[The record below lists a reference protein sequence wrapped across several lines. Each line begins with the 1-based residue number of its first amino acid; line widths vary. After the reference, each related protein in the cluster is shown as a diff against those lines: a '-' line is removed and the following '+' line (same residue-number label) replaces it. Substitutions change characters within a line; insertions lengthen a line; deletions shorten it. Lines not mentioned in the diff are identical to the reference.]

1 MHHEPVVTSTPQT
14 TPQKRI
20 KASASMQA
28 VVEAAPQDYQQSIH
42 ESYRETS
49 TRSPAAP
56 SAVNTPTSTQ
66 SGRGRGTPWSVT
78 SSVGSNTS
86 ISRSAGRGK
95 SAVKRLSNT
104 PEYDSSASPQLGNRG
119 RVNVAVAT
127 GDPVLRSA
135 RLNHPANEPDND
147 QTVIPFDT
155 ES

>member
-1 MHHEPVVTSTPQT
+1 VHHDPVVTSTPQT

-20 KASASMQA
+20 KASTSMQA
-28 VVEAAPQDYQQSIH
+28 VVEAAPQDQQQS
-42 ESYRETS
+42 YLETS
-49 TRSPAAP
+49 TRTPAAP
-56 SAVNTPTSTQ
+56 SAVTTPTSTQ
-66 SGRGRGTPWSVT
+66 SGRGRGTPRSVT

-119 RVNVAVAT
+119 RVNVAGAT
-127 GDPVLRSA
+127 GDPLLRSA

-147 QTVIPFDT
+147 QTVIPFDN

>member
-1 MHHEPVVTSTPQT
+1 VHHEPVVTSTPQT

-66 SGRGRGTPWSVT
+66 SGV
-78 SSVGSNTS
+78 VGAHHSLVQVLLD
-86 ISRSAGRGK
+86 RM
-95 SAVKRLSNT
+95 
-104 PEYDSSASPQLGNRG
+104 PPYLGALEEEN
-119 RVNVAVAT
+119 
-127 GDPVLRSA
+127 L
-135 RLNHPANEPDND
+135 L
-147 QTVIPFDT
+147 
-155 ES
+155 